1 MALDIGITGGMGGS
15 PVSAA
20 AAAVQAQ
27 MSGPLVSTL
36 PTDGAAE
43 VGRRPD
49 FQLTFNQNV
58 HITDPSA
65 DPASDPLVWIIDP
78 ANSAEANQIKL
89 SLSDLKAMNSTNP
102 APTNKLTFQLP
113 AGKWLSYKTEYQV
126 KVEAGVLKDDSN
138 QTLNDESTF
147 TFTTLSK
154 LAIVDY
160 APQVGSIGASPSNAL
175 QLTFNEEIQTG
186 SGSVQIKRVSDN
198 QVVDSITLTQGQT
211 NSRVQ
216 VDGKKV
222 SFTLSRSLD
231 KNTTYYVYIPAGV
244 ITTLDGQAFSGLT
257 TGGQWYFTTQGDT
270 VITAKA
276 PQSAATGIA
285 TNSKLQLTFN
295 NPVYPGQGTIDL
307 YKSNGTKVTSIN
319 VQSTQ
324 VTGGGSPVV
333 TIDPGNVLAYGT
345 SYYVIVPTGAFQDGE
360 GKNVPGITSTNGW
373 TFTTVAAP
381 GSTTPLSLTS
391 LSPTSGSTNV
401 AVDATLYM
409 NFNREVVRGSGNVLL
424 RKSSNGASVPVTV
437 TVSGTQAKIQ
447 LQSGY
452 TLDKDASYYVTV
464 DPGAFYDKQNPGMN
478 YAGIT
483 SSTGWT
489 FQTNTSDK
497 QAPVLQSSEMYS
509 NTTIRLVYNEA
520 LYSDSWQSTANFN
533 VTVNDEARR
542 ISYVYT
548 SGDSVYVILET
559 GVAVGQNVKIS
570 YSGGSSPIRDT
581 AGNAAAAFG
590 AREVVNGVDSALPKP
605 TSGTISGSTVV
616 LYFSQSLKS
625 PSAYAY
631 EQFTVTADGTS
642 MGVKSVSQSGQS
654 LTLSLNTSVGD
665 GQVVKVSY
673 KPGAYPI
680 QDYRGQNIAGFTDY
694 IVRNYWDTKPPV
706 LDKAEGGGT
715 KLVLTYN
722 ELLSTTNVP
731 MKSQFSVLANN
742 VPNYVTAVEIKGN
755 QVTLTLTTALSMDNK
770 VTISYV
776 PGTAR
781 LTDLNGNAAGYLN
794 LEPVTVTNSV
804 DMGVI
809 QSTVVQ
815 GDTIQVVFNK
825 TLVSQPSVTVT
836 QFQVLV
842 DGITSSL
849 YSASVNGS
857 TLTLKLSNPVISGQK
872 VELSYFPGA
881 APLKDSAGNDLKYFS
896 KIPVSSTGTTGSSG
910 STDPNRPSYLTF
922 MESSEFGQAMF
933 ALGNQ
938 VTAVSD
944 VKSRNN
950 QYIKQYRVDGE
961 KLKQAYQYMLNSGE
975 KLHTLVVDAAVGL
988 SSASVTFPLD
998 TLQQVYNIDRSAVM
1012 AVKAGDAVYMVPFSK
1027 MNLPDISRSL
1037 NASSSSVSL
1046 NITVERLSAEAA
1058 AELSKK
1064 VNAGSTQKITEPVD
1078 FYVSAVNNSSP
1089 NNPLELKLSG
1099 EYLVRMSSAL
1109 QNSRSSLVRFDNVA
1123 NKLTYVPGVIN
1134 AAGSRGIFHAKVKGN
1149 FTVFGATTYKYY
1161 SDLGNH
1167 WAKDAINTLSTKQVI
1182 EGRTNTLFAPD
1193 KNITR
1198 AEFAEYIARA
1208 LGLEGDAQSADRFYD
1223 VVNIGSS
1230 AYIGAA
1236 AKAGIVTG
1244 NTDGSFKPNSSITRE
1259 QMGIMM
1265 VRAMNYAG
1273 YNSTLSY
1280 PASTYLKVFKDS
1292 KQIQYPDSAARVLKE
1307 GIIQGVTV
1315 NTFQPRGNATR
1326 AQAAVMLQRLLEKI
1340 GYM

>member
-1 MALDIGITGGMGGS
+1 MTLEILVWGSIGNGVAAAAQAPPKI
-15 PVSAA
+15 VSAA
-20 AAAVQAQ
+20 A
-27 MSGPLVSTL
+27 G
-36 PTDGAAE
+36 DGTGE
-43 VGRRPD
+43 SERKPV
-49 FQLTFNQNV
+49 FQLNLDSPVSVTGV
-58 HITDPSA
+58 MDPPGQTP
-65 DPASDPLVWIIDP
+65 DPIIKIIDT
-78 ANSAEANQIKL
+78 ADMNEVNTIKISLDDLKEANP
-89 SLSDLKAMNSTNP
+89 ST
-102 APTNKLTFQLP
+102 PTNKIIFQLP
-113 AGKWLSYKTEYQV
+113 DDKWLSYKTTY
-126 KVEAGVLKDDSN
+126 KVVVEKGVFKDSSN
-138 QTLNDESTF
+138 EPNDEYTF
-147 TFTTLSK
+147 TFKTLK
-154 LAIVDY
+154 ELAVVQY
-160 APQVGSIGASPSNAL
+160 APQVGAIGVNPSQKL
-175 QLTFNEEIQTG
+175 ELTFNEQIKTG
-186 SGSVQIKRVSDN
+186 SGSIQIKRASDN
-198 QVVDSITLTQGQT
+198 KVVETLTLKQGQT
-211 NSRVQ
+211 FSWVS
-216 VDGKKV
+216 VDEQKKKV
-222 SFTLSRSLD
+222 SFTLSKALD
-231 KNTTYYVYIPAGV
+231 RNTAYYVQMEQGV
-244 ITTLDGQAFSGLT
+244 ITTLDGKEFEGFK
-257 TGGQWYFTTQGDT
+257 TGSQWHFTIQGDT
-270 VITAKA
+270 AITIKS
-276 PQSAATGIA
+276 PQSGTNGADV
-285 TNSKLQLTFN
+285 NSKLQLTFN

-307 YKSNGTKVTSIN
+307 FKSNGTKVTSIN

-324 VTGGGSPVV
+324 VTGGGSTVV
-333 TIDPGNVLAYGT
+333 TIDPGSVLAYGT

-373 TFTTVAAP
+373 TFTTAAAP
-381 GSTTPLSLTS
+381 GSTTPLSVSS

-452 TLDKDASYYVTV
+452 TLDRDASYYVTV

-509 NTTIRLVYNEA
+509 NTTIRLGYNEA
-520 LYSDSWQSTANFN
+520 LYSDSWPSTANFN

-581 AGNAAAAFG
+581 SGNAAAAFG
-590 AREVVNGVDSALPKP
+590 AREVVNGVDTALPKP

-665 GQVVKVSY
+665 GQVVQVSY

-706 LDKAEGGGT
+706 LDKAEGGGN

-722 ELLSTTNVP
+722 ELLSTTNMP
-731 MKSQFSVLANN
+731 MKSQFSVLVNN

-804 DMGVI
+804 DMGGI
-809 QSTVVQ
+809 QSAVVQ

-825 TLVSQPSVTVT
+825 TLVSQSSVTVT

-857 TLTLKLSNPVISGQK
+857 TLTLKLSNPVIRGQK

-938 VTAVSD
+938 ATAVSD

-998 TLQQVYNIDRSAVM
+998 ALQQVYNIDRSAVL

-1027 MNLPDISRSL
+1027 INLPDIASSL
-1037 NASSSSVSL
+1037 NASSSSVTL
-1046 NITVERLSAEAA
+1046 NITVEKLSTEAA
-1058 AELSKK
+1058 ADLSKK
-1064 VNAGSTQKITEPVD
+1064 LNTSSSQKITEPVD

-1089 NNPLELKLSG
+1089 NNPRELKLSG
-1099 EYLVRMSSAL
+1099 EYLVRTSSAL
-1109 QNSRSSLVRFDNVA
+1109 QDSRSSLVRFDSGA
-1123 NKLTYVPGVIN
+1123 NKLTYVPGVIDT
-1134 AAGSRGIFHAKVKGN
+1134 AGSRRVFHAKVKGN
-1149 FTVFGATTYKYY
+1149 FTVFGATFYKYY

-1167 WAKDAINTLSTKQVI
+1167 WAKDAISTLSAKQVI

-1193 KNITR
+1193 QSITR
-1198 AEFAEYIARA
+1198 AEFAEYVARA

-1292 KQIQYPDSAARVLKE
+1292 KQIKYPDSAARVLKE

>member
-1 MALDIGITGGMGGS
+1 MLALAMALDIGITGGLGGGI
-15 PVSAA
+15 VSAA
-20 AAAVQAQ
+20 ATDVQAQ
-27 MSGPLVSTL
+27 ASAQLVTTL
-36 PTDGAAE
+36 PANQAVE

-49 FQLTFNQNV
+49 FQLTFDQPV
-58 HITDPSA
+58 HIADPSS
-65 DPASDPLVWIIDP
+65 DPASDPAVWIIDP
-78 ANSAEANQIKL
+78 THKEEANQIKL
-89 SLSDLKAMNSTNP
+89 SLSHLKAMNSTNP
-102 APTNKLTFQLP
+102 APTNFTFQLP
-113 AGKWLSYKTEYQV
+113 EGKWLSYKTDYQV
-126 KVEAGVLKDDSN
+126 KVEAGVLKDASD
-138 QTLNDESTF
+138 QPLDESTF
-147 TFTTLSK
+147 SFTTLSK
-154 LAIVDY
+154 LAVVDY
-160 APQVGSIGASPSNAL
+160 TPQVGSIGASTSNAL
-175 QLTFNEEIQTG
+175 QLTFNEEVQTG
-186 SGSVQIKRVSDN
+186 SGSVQIKRASDN
-198 QVVDSITLTQGQT
+198 QVVDTITLTPGKT
-211 NSRVQ
+211 N
-216 VDGKKV
+216 GKEI

-231 KNTTYYVYIPAGV
+231 KNTTYYVYIPVGA

-270 VITAKA
+270 VITAKS

-345 SYYVIVPTGAFQDGE
+345 SYYVIVPAGAFQDRG
-360 GKNVPGITSTNGW
+360 GSNVAGITLTTGW
-373 TFTTVAAP
+373 TFTTAAAP
-381 GSTTPLSLTS
+381 GSTTPLSVSS

-520 LYSDSWQSTANFN
+520 LYSDSWPSTANFN

-642 MGVKSVSQSGQS
+642 MGVKSVSQSSQS

-665 GQVVKVSY
+665 GQVVRVSY

-804 DMGVI
+804 DMGGI
-809 QSTVVQ
+809 QSAVVQ

-938 VTAVSD
+938 ATAVSD

-975 KLHTLVVDAAVGL
+975 KLHTLVVDTAIGL

-998 TLQQVYNIDRSAVM
+998 TLQQVYNMDRSAVL
-1012 AVKAGDAVYMVPFSK
+1012 AVKAGDAVYMVPLSK

-1037 NASSSSVSL
+1037 NTSSSSVSL
-1046 NITVERLSAEAA
+1046 NITVEKLSAEAA

-1064 VNAGSTQKITEPVD
+1064 VNAGSTQRITEPVD

-1099 EYLVRMSSAL
+1099 EYLVRTSSAL
-1109 QNSRSSLVRFDNVA
+1109 QDSRSSLVRFDNVA

-1193 KNITR
+1193 KSITR
-1198 AEFAEYIARA
+1198 AEFAEYVARA

>member
-1 MALDIGITGGMGGS
+1 MGGGT
-15 PVSAA
+15 VSAA

-27 MSGPLVSTL
+27 ASAPLVSTL
-36 PTDGAAE
+36 PADEAIE

-58 HITDPSA
+58 HIADPSG
-65 DPASDPLVWIIDP
+65 DPTKDPIVRIIDL
-78 ANSAEANQIKL
+78 AHTDEANQIKL
-89 SLSDLKAMNSTNP
+89 SLNDLKTMNSTNP
-102 APTNKLTFQLP
+102 ALSTRFTFQLP
-113 AGKWLSYKTEYQV
+113 AGKWLSYQTKYQV
-126 KVEAGVLKDDSN
+126 TIEEGVFQDDIDP
-138 QTLNDESTF
+138 LGESTF

-154 LAIVDY
+154 LAVVDY
-160 APQVGSIGASPSNAL
+160 APQVASIGASTTDAL
-175 QLTFNEEIQTG
+175 QLSFNEEIQTG
-186 SGSVQIKRVSDN
+186 SGSVQIKRASDN
-198 QVVDSITLTQGQT
+198 QVVDTITLTQGQT

-216 VDGKKV
+216 VDGKKI

-244 ITTLDGQAFSGLT
+244 ITTLDGQAFGGLT

-270 VITAKA
+270 AITAKS

-307 YKSNGTKVTSIN
+307 YKKSNGTKVTSIN

-324 VTGGGSPVV
+324 VTGGGSTVV
-333 TIDPGNVLAYGT
+333 TIDPGSVLAYGT
-345 SYYVIVPTGAFQDGE
+345 SYYVIVPTGAFQDRG
-360 GKNVPGITSTNGW
+360 GSNVTGITSTTGW
-373 TFTTVAAP
+373 TFTTAAAP
-381 GSTTPLSLTS
+381 GSTTPLTVTS
-391 LSPTSGSTNV
+391 FSPTNGSANV
-401 AVDATLYM
+401 AVDTTLYM

-437 TVSGTQAKIQ
+437 MVSGTQAKIQ

-452 TLDKDASYYVTV
+452 TLDRDASYYVTV
-464 DPGAFYDKQNPGMN
+464 DSGAFYDKQNPGMN

-489 FQTNTSDK
+489 FQTYTSDK

-520 LYSDSWQSTANFN
+520 LYSDSWPSTANFN

-631 EQFTVTADGTS
+631 EQFTVTADGAS

-665 GQVVKVSY
+665 GQVVRVSY

-680 QDYRGQNIAGFTDY
+680 QDSRGQNIAEFTDY

-731 MKSQFSVLANN
+731 MKSQFSVLVNN
-742 VPNYVTAVEIKGN
+742 VPNYVTAVEIKGS
-755 QVTLTLTTALSMDNK
+755 QVTLTLTSTLSKDNK

-781 LTDLNGNAAGYLN
+781 LTDLNGNSAGYLN
-794 LEPVTVTNSV
+794 LEPVTVTTLL
-804 DMGVI
+804 DMGDI
-809 QSTVVQ
+809 QSAVVQ

-825 TLVSQPSVTVT
+825 TLVSQSSVTVT

-842 DGITSSL
+842 DGTTSSL
-849 YSASVNGS
+849 ASASVNGS
-857 TLTLKLSNPVISGQK
+857 TLTIKLSSPVISGQK
-872 VELSYFPGA
+872 VELSYIPGA
-881 APLKDSAGNDLKYFS
+881 TPLRDSAGTYLKYFN
-896 KIPVSSTGTTGSSG
+896 KIPVSNTGTTTGSG
-910 STDPNRPSYLTF
+910 STDPNRPFYLIL
-922 MESSEFGQAMF
+922 MEAGEFGQAMF

-938 VTAVSD
+938 ATAVSD

-998 TLQQVYNIDRSAVM
+998 TLQQVYNIDRSAVL

-1027 MNLPDISRSL
+1027 INLPDIASSL
-1037 NASSSSVSL
+1037 NASSSSVTL
-1046 NITVERLSAEAA
+1046 NITVEKLSAESAA
-1058 AELSKK
+1058 DLSKK
-1064 VNAGSTQKITEPVD
+1064 LNTSSSQKITEPVD

-1089 NNPLELKLSG
+1089 NNPREMKLSG
-1099 EYLVRMSSAL
+1099 EVLVRTNSTL
-1109 QNSRSSLVRFDNVA
+1109 QDSRSSLVRFDSGA
-1123 NKLTYVPGVIN
+1123 SKLTYVPGVIDT
-1134 AAGSRGIFHAKVKGN
+1134 AGSHRVFHAKVKGN
-1149 FTVFGATTYKYY
+1149 FTVFGATFYKYY

-1167 WAKDAINTLSTKQVI
+1167 WAKDAISTLSAKQVI

-1193 KNITR
+1193 QSITR
-1198 AEFAEYIARA
+1198 AEFAEYVARA

-1273 YNSTLSY
+1273 YNSTLNY

-1315 NTFQPRGNATR
+1315 NTYQPRGNATR

-1340 GYM
+1340 GYL